1 MAAGGVPPSRP
12 YGRPLNGDDI
22 RRNLT
27 LSSLLQCKDPKL
39 AACLGFGSDHRRR
52 REQEAGARQMQA
64 DALRLQTTRLADV
77 NAASAIY
84 REQQKLAGV
93 NPLTHRCWGL

>member
-1 MAAGGVPPSRP
+1 MAAGAVPPTHP

-22 RRNLT
+22 RRNLM
-27 LSSLLQCKDPKL
+27 LSSLLQRKDPKL

-52 REQEAGARQMQA
+52 REQEAAARQIQA
-64 DALRLQTTRLADV
+64 DALRLQTARHAEV

-93 NPLTHRCWGL
+93 NPLTHRRWGL